1 MVSYPTGISPLPSTK
16 TAGPV
21 ASRSLSAVAIVHDYL
36 TQRGGAERVVLSM
49 LKAFPDAPL
58 YTSLYEPE
66 ATYPEFANYDVR
78 PMWTNRLRPLR
89 LDHRRGLPMYP
100 LAFSSL
106 RIPDAQM
113 VLCSS
118 SGFAHGVRTT
128 ARKVVYCYTPARWLY
143 EEAGAYMAGWPASV
157 RAANRCVRRPLRAW
171 DRHAASSADAYLT
184 SSSVVRDRIRA
195 TYGVDAEVLPPAVST
210 SVGSGQPIQRLVP
223 GYVLCASRLLRY
235 KNVDAVVSAFDLL
248 DDARLVVVGDGPE
261 RRRLHALAGN
271 NVTFLGRVTDAE
283 LRWLY
288 MNCAG
293 LVSAAYEDFGLT
305 PVEAAAIGKP
315 AAVLRAGGF
324 LDTVVDG
331 QTGLF
336 FDALRPESIALA
348 VTCLLN
354 RTWDS
359 RLIRAH
365 AERFGEDR
373 FAESLRRVVFAE
385 STDGR

>member
-1 MVSYPTGISPLPSTK
+1 
-16 TAGPV
+16 
-21 ASRSLSAVAIVHDYL
+21 
-36 TQRGGAERVVLSM
+36 
-49 LKAFPDAPL
+49 
-58 YTSLYEPE
+58 
-66 ATYPEFANYDVR
+66 
-78 PMWTNRLRPLR
+78 
-89 LDHRRGLPMYP
+89 
-100 LAFSSL
+100 
-106 RIPDAQM
+106 
-113 VLCSS
+113 
-118 SGFAHGVRTT
+118 
-128 ARKVVYCYTPARWLY
+128 
-143 EEAGAYMAGWPASV
+143 
-157 RAANRCVRRPLRAW
+157 
-171 DRHAASSADAYLT
+171 
-184 SSSVVRDRIRA
+184 VRDRIRA

-210 SVGSGQPIQRLVP
+210 SVGSGQPIQRLAP

-373 FAESLRRVVFAE
+373 FTEGLRRTVFAE
-385 STDGR
+385 TAHAA